1 MVLST
6 TPLAE
11 TIKRK
16 KANPVRSPA
25 DLKPTYYILH
35 VPYHGTWIAS
45 VRHRSSV
52 VVVMYVRRV
61 SVQQP
66 RLPRTKPQP
75 RVTTTTTTPDPPPDL
90 WVVWGACMHACECAL
105 YVCVRARAARAV
117 RSTGPVCSPIGWD
130 GTGQDGGGW
139 VGV

>member
-66 RLPRTKPQP
+66 KLPRTKHQP
-75 RVTTTTTTPDPPPDL
+75 RSTTTTADPPPDL
-90 WVVWGACMHACECAL
+90 WVVWGACIHACMRAHVHCV
-105 YVCVRARAARAV
+105 YVCVRVPRVPCAQLAQSAV
-117 RSTGPVCSPIGWD
+117 PSAGMGRDRMVV
-130 GTGQDGGGW
+130 